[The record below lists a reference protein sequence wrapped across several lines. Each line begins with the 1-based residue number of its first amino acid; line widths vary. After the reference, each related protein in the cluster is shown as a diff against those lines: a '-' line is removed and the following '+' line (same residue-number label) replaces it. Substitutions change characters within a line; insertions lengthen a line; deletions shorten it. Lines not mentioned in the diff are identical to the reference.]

1 MKTKQLLLLVLLFSA
16 CSFSNQN
23 KLLYTAFSL
32 AGENRIEL
40 EKVLT
45 HYQNEPEKLSAARFL
60 ICNMIGKQ
68 VLDSSF
74 TKPQKPY
81 FEALANYLKTHG
93 SYKNDIQ
100 LVICD
105 SVHQLHPNLQAFPIY
120 QSDLQTLSA
129 DFLIRHI
136 DEHFRIRNT
145 YTWCKEIPFEMFCRY
160 VLPYTTNNCYWTEA
174 FDFFHKRYAASKK
187 ILSENIHTKKLP
199 K

>member
-100 LVICD
+100 LVI
-105 SVHQLHPNLQAFPIY
+105 
-120 QSDLQTLSA
+120 
-129 DFLIRHI
+129 
-136 DEHFRIRNT
+136 
-145 YTWCKEIPFEMFCRY
+145 
-160 VLPYTTNNCYWTEA
+160 
-174 FDFFHKRYAASKK
+174 
-187 ILSENIHTKKLP
+187 
-199 K
+199 